1 MTITA
6 RYPGICTKCGRAF
19 KAGDQI
25 NWTKGVG
32 SEHAKCTAATKP
44 TSSPSKPTPVPVSA
58 EPAPISKTFSRR
70 SKYDG
75 PEVGWTFRAR
85 DGQILTVVRVSS
97 QYMSASWC
105 EDNDDFTFSGDPY
118 YLFTAACRLATDE
131 EAAPVLAA
139 IAAAEAKKTAK
150 AGLEAIAGL
159 VRKVEN
165 SVTGSAG
172 QYPTVEGVESVSVQL
187 SNIERLVVSGSGI
200 WVHESTYDDSYS
212 WRIAYDETIATEI
225 RALAALLNK

>member
-1 MTITA
+1 MTIAKELRELVRLSGEAALYRYQYGHAAANEMAAIVEA
-6 RYPGICTKCGRAF
+6 RVQALVNRYESMVRLE
-19 KAGDQI
+19 DDLD
-25 NWTKGVG
+25 
-32 SEHAKCTAATKP
+32 AK
-44 TSSPSKPTPVPVSA
+44 
-58 EPAPISKTFSRR
+58 
-70 SKYDG
+70 
-75 PEVGWTFRAR
+75 
-85 DGQILTVVRVSS
+85 
-97 QYMSASWC
+97 
-105 EDNDDFTFSGDPY
+105 
-118 YLFTAACRLATDE
+118 DE
-131 EAAPVLAA
+131 EIARLQNALRAAQSPKT
-139 IAAAEAKKTAK
+139 EAKKTAK